1 MAKKKPRRSPIDAFL
16 ALSDA
21 EKAATVAEFDREF
34 VGDTFKPLTPKMKR
48 QWAKIQ
54 KKLGRPRVGK
64 GAKRVLITV
73 ERGLLSESDALA
85 KRRRMTRSQLI
96 SEGLRHL
103 LAAG

>member
-1 MAKKKPRRSPIDAFL
+1 MKKKTSSPIDRFL
-16 ALSDA
+16 SLSEA
-21 EKAATVAEFDREF
+21 EKQAYVAEFDQEF
-34 VGDTFKPLTPKMKR
+34 IADKAKPLTPKMKR
-48 QWAKIQ
+48 QWAKVK

-73 ERGLLSESDALA
+73 ERRLLGQSDALA

-96 SEGLRHL
+96 AEGLRHL

>member
-1 MAKKKPRRSPIDAFL
+1 MKKKTKSSVERFL
-16 ALSDA
+16 SLSEA
-21 EKAATVAEFDREF
+21 GKQAYVAEFDQEF
-34 VGDTFKPLTPKMKR
+34 IADKAKPLTPAMKR
-48 QWAKIQ
+48 QWATIK

-73 ERGLLSESDALA
+73 ERGLLNQSDALA

>member
-1 MAKKKPRRSPIDAFL
+1 MKKKSASPIERFL

-21 EKAATVAEFDREF
+21 EKQAYVAEFDQEF
-34 VGDTFKPLTPKMKR
+34 VADKAQPLTPAQR
-48 QWAKIQ
+48 RLWAKVK
-54 KKLGRPRVGK
+54 KKLGRPRVGE

-73 ERGLLSESDALA
+73 ERGLLDQSDALA
-85 KRRRMTRSQLI
+85 KRRHMTRSQLI